1 MITGLNHVTLAV
13 RDLERSFRF
22 YTEVLQCRPLARWR
36 SGAYLLAG
44 ELWLCLSLD
53 ETTRPEPLPEYT
65 HLAFDVPARDFGRL
79 AARIHSAEA
88 LLWKDD
94 RSEGDSLYFLDPD
107 GHKLEIHVGD
117 WRSRLA
123 AMRRSPWDSE
133 TVFFD

>member
-1 MITGLNHVTLAV
+1 MITGINHVTLAV

-44 ELWLCLSLD
+44 ELWLCLSQD
-53 ETTRPEPLPEYT
+53 DATRDGPLPEYT
-65 HLAFDVPARDFGRL
+65 HLAFDVPIRDFGHL

-88 LLWKDD
+88 VVWKEN

-107 GHKLEIHVGD
+107 GHKLEIHVGGWQD
-117 WRSRLA
+117 RLDALRA
-123 AMRRSPWDSE
+123 APWDPG